1 MGKNIKEAAENFWLN
16 DDSMSDNDRIS
27 YINGFIAGAK
37 LQQQNSYN
45 DKKEFAISFS
55 RFLDIQRI
63 NFPCIYYSK
72 NIHELLE
79 IYQDENR
86 G

>member
-1 MGKNIKEAAENFWLN
+1 MIRNKLLE
-16 DDSMSDNDRIS
+16 
-27 YINGFIAGAK
+27 INQETWNSEK
-37 LQQQNSYN
+37 L
-45 DKKEFAISFS
+45 DLTETFVKEFAISFS
-55 RFLDIQRI
+55 RFLDIQRV

-79 IYQDENR
+79 IYENENR